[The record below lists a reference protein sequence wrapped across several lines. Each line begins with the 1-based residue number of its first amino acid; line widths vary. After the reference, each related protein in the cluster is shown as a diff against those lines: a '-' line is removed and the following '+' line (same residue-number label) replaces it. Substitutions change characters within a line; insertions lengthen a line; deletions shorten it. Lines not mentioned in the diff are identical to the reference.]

1 MPTKPLTDDAQ
12 LFTLMS
18 ELLEQASADEQER
31 RGEPR
36 RPFDCDQLIAP
47 YDGQRLPGAAEFFHA
62 RCCDLSPRG
71 FSFCTDE
78 PPTNHYVI
86 AALGRVPFTYV
97 TAEVLRV
104 EALEPGAHMGYRI
117 GCRFV
122 GRLGDRTPS
131 SVSESSA
138 QR

>member
-1 MPTKPLTDDAQ
+1 MPTKPLTEDAQ

-78 PPTNHYVI
+78 PPAQRYVV

-104 EALEPGAHMGYRI
+104 EAIEPGARLGYRV

-122 GRLGDRTPS
+122 GRLNDGNAS
-131 SVSESSA
+131 SVASSSVKV
-138 QR
+138 